1 MNTTDIIRPK
11 TLNDF
16 IGQQDIAMEVK
27 IALHSAKSRN
37 DAFPHAIFSGA
48 PGLGKTSLA
57 EIIASEMNVPFFPV
71 LGASIRDEEGLRNIL
86 SQLPADGY
94 DMQTGQVIAPDK
106 VRYAIIFIDE
116 IHRMKKSLTEL
127 LHTALED
134 FRLSMKI
141 KNPLDRAEP
150 SPVSTGCRS
159 SPSSEPQTISAFC
172 PRPFVDRFMIQS
184 CFEPY
189 TEAEIIRIA
198 HHFARKLK
206 LDITPEAITELA
218 SKSRGVPRILN
229 RFLLRARDVAIYVGT
244 TQITLQTVQEMFQI
258 QNIDELGLTKLDRR
272 VLEYLAA
279 VIRPIGIGAISQAAD
294 EDPNTIENL
303 VEPWLVRLRLMVKT
317 QQGRQITELGLQ
329 HLGQEL
335 QETRFLKA

>member
-27 IALHSAKSRN
+27 IALHSARSRN
-37 DAFPHAIFSGA
+37 DAFPHTIFSGA

-57 EIIASEMNVPFFPV
+57 EIIAAEMDVPFFPV

-86 SQLPADGY
+86 SQLPSDGY
-94 DMQTGQVIAPDK
+94 DMQTGNIVLLGK
-106 VRYAIIFIDE
+106 VKHAIIFIDE

-134 FRLSMKI
+134 FKLSMKI
-141 KNPLDRAEP
+141 RNPL
-150 SPVSTGCRS
+150 TGKMQS
-159 SPSSEPQTISAFC
+159 GLYWMPKFTLIGATNYLGVL

-189 TEAEIIRIA
+189 TEDEIIQIA
-198 HHFARKLK
+198 HHSAKKLN
-206 LDITPEAITELA
+206 LDIVSEAIAEMA

-229 RFLLRARDVAIYVGT
+229 RFLLRARDVAIYTGANRI
-244 TQITLQTVQEMFQI
+244 TQETVQEMFQI

-279 VIRPIGIGAISQAAD
+279 VIRPIGIGAISQAVD
-294 EDPNTIENL
+294 EDQNTIENL

-317 QQGRQITELGLQ
+317 SQGRQITELGLQ

-335 QETRFLKA
+335 QQSRFLKA

>member
-27 IALHSAKSRN
+27 IALHSARSRN

-141 KNPLDRAEP
+141 KNPL
-150 SPVSTGCRS
+150 TGRTQS
-159 SPSSEPQTISAFC
+159 GLYWMPKFTLIGATNYLGVL

-189 TEAEIIRIA
+189 TENEIIRIA
-198 HHFARKLK
+198 HHSARKLK
-206 LDITPEAITELA
+206 LDITPEAISELS

-229 RFLLRARDVAIYVGT
+229 RFLLRARDVAIYTGT
-244 TQITLQTVQEMFQI
+244 THITLETVQEMFQI

-279 VIRPIGIGAISQAAD
+279 VIRPIGIGAISQAVD

-329 HLGQEL
+329 HLGREL
-335 QETRFLKA
+335 QESRFLKA